1 MADQAPQAASLNGVA
16 NCRRMVVSYG
26 IVADRG
32 QESFLP
38 SGITVGIPDS
48 VGFRNKLILPWNDL
62 IPTCVPWNFAY
73 SAEKNGFEKVR
84 PGSNRNRKRNAH
96 PS

>member
-1 MADQAPQAASLNGVA
+1 MADQAPQATLLNGVA
-16 NCRRMVVSYG
+16 NYRRMVVSYG

-32 QESFLP
+32 QGSFLP

-62 IPTCVPWNFAY
+62 ILMCVPWNFAY
-73 SAEKNGFEKVR
+73 SAEKTD
-84 PGSNRNRKRNAH
+84 SRK
-96 PS
+96 